1 MNAMTQVPLRRSLP
15 DWPRLMKVHM
25 AAAYVGLSKNSLLRH
40 GPSPKRVAG
49 NVVWDRGDLD
59 RWADAIAGV
68 PLDAGQVESHSS
80 DVERRWFEGRAK
92 DQG

>member
-1 MNAMTQVPLRRSLP
+1 MGQVPLHRSLP

-59 RWADAIAGV
+59 RWADAVGGQ
-68 PLDAGQVESHSS
+68 PLDGGDAQSHAS
-80 DVERRWFEGRAK
+80 DVERRWFEERGK
-92 DQG
+92 GQGNG